1 MHTPSVLKFA
11 LGFVVLAAVFGA
23 LERLFPALRGVSI
36 WPRDRW
42 PECVYWFFAPR
53 GTRAASGAAVALA
66 LVLFGLALGS
76 SGKPLELIAQLRS
89 GSVLARQPPALQLI
103 EALLVAD
110 FFGYWM
116 HRAFHCARLWRFH
129 AVHHSAR
136 MLDWLAATR
145 LYPVNDAASKLAV
158 SLPLILLGF
167 GTLWLPRG
175 RQPEVFGVPGN
186 EVPEGFLGQLV
197 YPWT

>member
-1 MHTPSVLKFA
+1 MHTPSVLKLA
-11 LGFVVLAAVFGA
+11 IGFVVLAAVFGA
-23 LERLFPALRGVSI
+23 LERLFPALPGVSI
-36 WPRDRW
+36 WRRDRW
-42 PECVYWFFAPR
+42 PDFVYWFFTPLV
-53 GTRAASGAAVALA
+53 TRAASGSAVALA

-76 SGKPLELIAQLRS
+76 SGRPPELIAQLRS

-145 LYPVNDAASKLAV
+145 LHPVNDAASKLAV